1 MGRRPEQTSFQR
13 GNGDDK
19 QVHEKILNITNH
31 QGNVNQSHSEIPE
44 HTARI
49 AVIKKVG
56 DKFSKDVVK
65 REPS

>member
-31 QGNVNQSHSEIPE
+31 QEHANQKYNEIPP
-44 HTARI
+44 HTRQTAI
-49 AVIKKVG
+49 IIKNKNN
-56 DKFSKDVVK
+56 KCF
-65 REPS
+65 